1 MNPPPPY
8 RPIGPGGMLLRDHLA
23 ALAMQAFIGPDGEM
37 PSIGDCT
44 REDLVWWAQDAYKV
58 ADAMLEARK

>member
-1 MNPPPPY
+1 MNQSLPY

-23 ALAMQAFIGPDGEM
+23 ALAMQKFLGPDSEM

-44 REDLVWWAQDAYKV
+44 RKDLVLLAQDAYKV
-58 ADAMLEARK
+58 ADAMLEAR